1 MNSDDLSRPRAKQRH
16 AQHAE
21 KRSAVTF
28 RRQASGDALDRHGV
42 LQAHDTR
49 RKRFGLT
56 SKKRTIEENDHR
68 PLATGLCCGRIEI
81 GENRGAVRQLYDGI
95 LIALAIQAGDQ
106 VASVQ
111 SIVGDNDKA
120 DFGAAGL
127 IARHAFKRPPPAGP
141 SPKLA
146 PTLTARPAAGF
157 RSRA

>member
-1 MNSDDLSRPRAKQRH
+1 MIDRFGSLKGAEAPSVNSDDLSRPRAKQRH

-21 KRSAVTF
+21 KRPAVTF

-68 PLATGLCCGRIEI
+68 PLATRLCCGRIEI

-106 VASVQ
+106 VASMQ

-120 DFGAAGL
+120 DLGAAGL
-127 IARHAFKRPPPAGP
+127 IACH
-141 SPKLA
+141 SV
-146 PTLTARPAAGF
+146 
-157 RSRA
+157 